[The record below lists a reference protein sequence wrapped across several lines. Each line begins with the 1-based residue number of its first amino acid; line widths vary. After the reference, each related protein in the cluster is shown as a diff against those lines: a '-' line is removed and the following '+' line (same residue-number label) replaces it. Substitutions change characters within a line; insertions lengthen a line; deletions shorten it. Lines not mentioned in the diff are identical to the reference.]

1 MKDDFKVLFDTDKLN
16 TLMYICGHSHEGT
29 LSWNLIS
36 RGPKMK
42 EGQNQHTPE
51 SLLGEFL
58 SSFSGRI
65 QHCTCPSVL
74 DRLNTAL
81 GGIGEDIDEKNSPR
95 PISAGRFTRHQI
107 PSLLEHLGAE
117 SKQGVLLMCGGNP
130 ASEECIF
137 TLWFQN
143 GALIHSE
150 GQGSLGRVAVKAC
163 CRCKSGFY
171 LYTEISALPEFPAS
185 LPGGRGVTFLLLDIL
200 REIDEE
206 RHREKPQPPI
216 DHPPPT
222 EVPSIQLDQAQFSKL
237 MRLVEAV
244 REGFLMQHRA
254 ELDAWYYRQGS
265 EKATRYTE
273 IEHRALGRL
282 YQWMAANGLM
292 AIVNELQELPSTKAR
307 CEHLTELLDQLSATI
322 KISKSDEDRASSSS
336 TDDTDWSILEEDG
349 SAL

>member
-1 MKDDFKVLFDTDKLN
+1 
-16 TLMYICGHSHEGT
+16 
-29 LSWNLIS
+29 
-36 RGPKMK
+36 MK
-42 EGQNQHTPE
+42 EGHNTNTLE
-51 SLLGEFL
+51 SLLGQFL
-58 SSFSGRI
+58 SSFNRLI
-65 QHCTCPSVL
+65 QHSACSSVL
-74 DRLNTAL
+74 DRLNSAF
-81 GGIGEDIDEKNSPR
+81 GGTGEDIDEKNPPR

-117 SKQGVLLMCGGNP
+117 SRQGVLLLCGEKP
-130 ASEECIF
+130 ASEKGIF

-143 GALIHSE
+143 GALIHAE
-150 GQGSLGRVAVKAC
+150 GQESLGRVAVKAC
-163 CRCKSGFY
+163 CRCKRGFY
-171 LYTEISALPEFPAS
+171 LYTEISALPDFPAS

-206 RHREKPQPPI
+206 QHQEKPLPPI

-222 EVPSIQLDQAQFSKL
+222 EVPSIQLDQAQFSRL
-237 MRLVEAV
+237 VRLVEAV

-265 EKATRYTE
+265 EKAKRYTE

-292 AIVNELQELPSTKAR
+292 AIVNELHELPSTKAR

-322 KISKSDEDRASSSS
+322 KISNSDENRASRSN

-349 SAL
+349 SAV